1 MIRSYKE
8 EQELKEKILELRK
21 KNYPYDKIAM
31 ELGTNESRVKLIIG
45 LLVEEG
51 KLDSLATNLYKKETE
66 EKLKQILSMAK
77 AKRNVSEISS
87 SLGISVDRTYLYLD
101 RLVEEGRLSI
111 AEVYQCADEEIEK
124 RVIELRKAGLG
135 QREIMKEMK
144 ITKQDTLRRILDKLF
159 SEGKID
165 SYKKVDKTKKR
176 IVELLK
182 YGYNA
187 EEISRQLVKDEQNIR
202 SLMAELIRDGVIT
215 QDEITQARE
224 AKKEKINQQIDDLAN
239 NVLEMTPEEFM
250 KMRATSFGG
259 RGRPSYALTKNF
271 AGVYILFNQSKNMYY
286 VGQGKQVLNRVN
298 AHFTGKGNGDV
309 YADYKYGDSFTI
321 KMIALENSGFDTLN
335 ELERHTIARYNAF
348 SKGYNKT
355 RGNRN

>member
-31 ELGTNESRVKLIIG
+31 ELGTNENRVKLIIG

-51 KLDSLATNLYKKETE
+51 RLDSLATNLYKKETE

-87 SLGISVDRTYLYLD
+87 SLGISVDRIYLYLD

-144 ITKQDTLRRILDKLF
+144 ITKQDTLRRILDKLS

-202 SLMAELIRDGVIT
+202 SLMAELIRDGVVT

-224 AKKEKINQQIDDLAN
+224 AKKEEIIELI
-239 NVLEMTPEEFM
+239 
-250 KMRATSFGG
+250 R
-259 RGRPSYALTKNF
+259 
-271 AGVYILFNQSKNMYY
+271 
-286 VGQGKQVLNRVN
+286 QGKGRREIIQEIGIKYKDLGDFLRERIESGELKKNKDSSKVNRRDLIEQDD
-298 AHFTGKGNGDV
+298 G
-309 YADYKYGDSFTI
+309 
-321 KMIALENSGFDTLN
+321 
-335 ELERHTIARYNAF
+335 R
-348 SKGYNKT
+348 
-355 RGNRN
+355 

>member
-224 AKKEKINQQIDDLAN
+224 AKKEEIIELI
-239 NVLEMTPEEFM
+239 
-250 KMRATSFGG
+250 R
-259 RGRPSYALTKNF
+259 
-271 AGVYILFNQSKNMYY
+271 
-286 VGQGKQVLNRVN
+286 QGKGRREFIQEIGIKYKDLGDFLREIIESGELKKNKESSKENRRDLIEQDD
-298 AHFTGKGNGDV
+298 G
-309 YADYKYGDSFTI
+309 
-321 KMIALENSGFDTLN
+321 
-335 ELERHTIARYNAF
+335 R
-348 SKGYNKT
+348 
-355 RGNRN
+355 

>member
-31 ELGTNESRVKLIIG
+31 ELGTNENRVKLIIG

-51 KLDSLATNLYKKETE
+51 RLDSLATNLYKKETE

-87 SLGISVDRTYLYLD
+87 SLGISVDRIYLYLD

-144 ITKQDTLRRILDKLF
+144 ITKQDTLRRILDKLS

-202 SLMAELIRDGVIT
+202 SLMAELIRDGVVT

-224 AKKEKINQQIDDLAN
+224 AKKEEIIELI
-239 NVLEMTPEEFM
+239 
-250 KMRATSFGG
+250 R
-259 RGRPSYALTKNF
+259 
-271 AGVYILFNQSKNMYY
+271 
-286 VGQGKQVLNRVN
+286 QGKGRREIIQEIGIKYKDLGDFLREIIESGELKKNKESSKVNRRDLIEQDD
-298 AHFTGKGNGDV
+298 G
-309 YADYKYGDSFTI
+309 
-321 KMIALENSGFDTLN
+321 
-335 ELERHTIARYNAF
+335 R
-348 SKGYNKT
+348 
-355 RGNRN
+355 

>member
-31 ELGTNESRVKLIIG
+31 ELGTNENRVKLIIG

-51 KLDSLATNLYKKETE
+51 RLDSLATNLYKKETE

-87 SLGISVDRTYLYLD
+87 SLGISVDRIYLYLD

-144 ITKQDTLRRILDKLF
+144 ITKQDTLRRILDKLS

-224 AKKEKINQQIDDLAN
+224 AKKEEIIELI
-239 NVLEMTPEEFM
+239 
-250 KMRATSFGG
+250 R
-259 RGRPSYALTKNF
+259 
-271 AGVYILFNQSKNMYY
+271 
-286 VGQGKQVLNRVN
+286 QGKGRREIIQKIGIKYKDLGDFLREIIESGELKKNKESSKVNRRDLIEQDD
-298 AHFTGKGNGDV
+298 G
-309 YADYKYGDSFTI
+309 
-321 KMIALENSGFDTLN
+321 
-335 ELERHTIARYNAF
+335 R
-348 SKGYNKT
+348 
-355 RGNRN
+355 

>member
-101 RLVEEGRLSI
+101 RLVEKGRLSI

-224 AKKEKINQQIDDLAN
+224 AKKEKIIELI
-239 NVLEMTPEEFM
+239 
-250 KMRATSFGG
+250 R
-259 RGRPSYALTKNF
+259 
-271 AGVYILFNQSKNMYY
+271 
-286 VGQGKQVLNRVN
+286 QGKGRREIIQEIGIKYKDLGDFLREIIESGELKKNKESSKENRRDLIEQDD
-298 AHFTGKGNGDV
+298 G
-309 YADYKYGDSFTI
+309 
-321 KMIALENSGFDTLN
+321 
-335 ELERHTIARYNAF
+335 R
-348 SKGYNKT
+348 
-355 RGNRN
+355 

>member
-21 KNYPYDKIAM
+21 KNYSYDKIAM
-31 ELGTNESRVKLIIG
+31 ELGTNENRVKLIIG

-51 KLDSLATNLYKKETE
+51 KLDSLDTNLYKKETE

-87 SLGISVDRTYLYLD
+87 SLGISVDRIYLYLD

-144 ITKQDTLRRILDKLF
+144 ITKQDTLIRILDKL
-159 SEGKID
+159 SLEGKID

-215 QDEITQARE
+215 QDEITQARK
-224 AKKEKINQQIDDLAN
+224 AKKEEIIELI
-239 NVLEMTPEEFM
+239 
-250 KMRATSFGG
+250 R
-259 RGRPSYALTKNF
+259 
-271 AGVYILFNQSKNMYY
+271 
-286 VGQGKQVLNRVN
+286 QGKGRREIIQEIGIKYKDLGDFLREIIESGELKKNKESSKVNRRDLIEQDD
-298 AHFTGKGNGDV
+298 G
-309 YADYKYGDSFTI
+309 
-321 KMIALENSGFDTLN
+321 
-335 ELERHTIARYNAF
+335 R
-348 SKGYNKT
+348 
-355 RGNRN
+355 

>member
-31 ELGTNESRVKLIIG
+31 ELGTNENRVKLIIG

-51 KLDSLATNLYKKETE
+51 RLDSLDTNLYKKETE

-87 SLGISVDRTYLYLD
+87 SLGISVDRIYLYLD

-224 AKKEKINQQIDDLAN
+224 AKKEEIIELI
-239 NVLEMTPEEFM
+239 
-250 KMRATSFGG
+250 R
-259 RGRPSYALTKNF
+259 
-271 AGVYILFNQSKNMYY
+271 
-286 VGQGKQVLNRVN
+286 QGKGRREIIQEIGIKYKDLGDFLREIIESGELKKNKESSKVNRRDLIEQDD
-298 AHFTGKGNGDV
+298 G
-309 YADYKYGDSFTI
+309 
-321 KMIALENSGFDTLN
+321 
-335 ELERHTIARYNAF
+335 R
-348 SKGYNKT
+348 
-355 RGNRN
+355 

>member
-135 QREIMKEMK
+135 QREIIKEMK

-224 AKKEKINQQIDDLAN
+224 AKKEEIIELI
-239 NVLEMTPEEFM
+239 
-250 KMRATSFGG
+250 R
-259 RGRPSYALTKNF
+259 
-271 AGVYILFNQSKNMYY
+271 
-286 VGQGKQVLNRVN
+286 QGKGRREIIQEIGIKYKDLGDFLREIIESGELKKNKESSKENRRDLIEQDD
-298 AHFTGKGNGDV
+298 G
-309 YADYKYGDSFTI
+309 
-321 KMIALENSGFDTLN
+321 
-335 ELERHTIARYNAF
+335 R
-348 SKGYNKT
+348 
-355 RGNRN
+355 

>member
-31 ELGTNESRVKLIIG
+31 ELGTNESRVKLLIG

-224 AKKEKINQQIDDLAN
+224 AKKEKIIELI
-239 NVLEMTPEEFM
+239 
-250 KMRATSFGG
+250 R
-259 RGRPSYALTKNF
+259 
-271 AGVYILFNQSKNMYY
+271 
-286 VGQGKQVLNRVN
+286 QGKGRREIIQKIGIKYKDLGDFLREIIESGELKKNKESSKVNRRDLIEQDD
-298 AHFTGKGNGDV
+298 G
-309 YADYKYGDSFTI
+309 
-321 KMIALENSGFDTLN
+321 
-335 ELERHTIARYNAF
+335 R
-348 SKGYNKT
+348 
-355 RGNRN
+355 

>member
-87 SLGISVDRTYLYLD
+87 YLGISVDRTYLYLD

-224 AKKEKINQQIDDLAN
+224 AKKEEIIELI
-239 NVLEMTPEEFM
+239 
-250 KMRATSFGG
+250 R
-259 RGRPSYALTKNF
+259 
-271 AGVYILFNQSKNMYY
+271 
-286 VGQGKQVLNRVN
+286 QGKGRREIIQKIGIKYKDLGDFLREIIESGELKKNKESSKVNRRDLIEQDD
-298 AHFTGKGNGDV
+298 G
-309 YADYKYGDSFTI
+309 
-321 KMIALENSGFDTLN
+321 
-335 ELERHTIARYNAF
+335 R
-348 SKGYNKT
+348 
-355 RGNRN
+355 

>member
-111 AEVYQCADEEIEK
+111 AEVYQCADEKIEK

-144 ITKQDTLRRILDKLF
+144 ITKQDTLRRILDKLS

-224 AKKEKINQQIDDLAN
+224 AKKEEIIELI
-239 NVLEMTPEEFM
+239 
-250 KMRATSFGG
+250 R
-259 RGRPSYALTKNF
+259 R
-271 AGVYILFNQSKNMYY
+271 
-286 VGQGKQVLNRVN
+286 
-298 AHFTGKGNGDV
+298 GKGRREIIQEIGIKYKDLGD
-309 YADYKYGDSFTI
+309 FLREI
-321 KMIALENSGFDTLN
+321 IESG
-335 ELERHTIARYNAF
+335 ELKKNKES
-348 SKGYNKT
+348 SKV
-355 RGNRN
+355 NRRDLIEQDDGR

>member
-45 LLVEEG
+45 LLVGEG
-51 KLDSLATNLYKKETE
+51 KLDSLDTNLYKKETE

-77 AKRNVSEISS
+77 AKRNVSGISS
-87 SLGISVDRTYLYLD
+87 YLGISVDRTYLYLD

-124 RVIELRKAGLG
+124 RVIELREAGLG

-215 QDEITQARE
+215 QDEIMQARE
-224 AKKEKINQQIDDLAN
+224 AKKEEIIELI
-239 NVLEMTPEEFM
+239 
-250 KMRATSFGG
+250 R
-259 RGRPSYALTKNF
+259 
-271 AGVYILFNQSKNMYY
+271 
-286 VGQGKQVLNRVN
+286 QGKGRREIIQEIGIKYKDLGDFLREIIESGELKKNKESSKVNRRDLIEQDD
-298 AHFTGKGNGDV
+298 G
-309 YADYKYGDSFTI
+309 
-321 KMIALENSGFDTLN
+321 
-335 ELERHTIARYNAF
+335 R
-348 SKGYNKT
+348 
-355 RGNRN
+355 

>member
-1 MIRSYKE
+1 MIRNYKE

-101 RLVEEGRLSI
+101 RLVEKGRLSI

-144 ITKQDTLRRILDKLF
+144 ITKQDTLRRILDKPF

-224 AKKEKINQQIDDLAN
+224 AKKEKIIELI
-239 NVLEMTPEEFM
+239 
-250 KMRATSFGG
+250 R
-259 RGRPSYALTKNF
+259 
-271 AGVYILFNQSKNMYY
+271 
-286 VGQGKQVLNRVN
+286 QGKGRREIIQEMGIKYKDLGDFLREIIESGELKKNKESSKVNRRDLIEQDD
-298 AHFTGKGNGDV
+298 G
-309 YADYKYGDSFTI
+309 
-321 KMIALENSGFDTLN
+321 
-335 ELERHTIARYNAF
+335 R
-348 SKGYNKT
+348 
-355 RGNRN
+355 

>member
-21 KNYPYDKIAM
+21 KNYPYDKIAI
-31 ELGTNESRVKLIIG
+31 ELGTNENRVKLIIG

-87 SLGISVDRTYLYLD
+87 YLGISVDRTYLYLD

-224 AKKEKINQQIDDLAN
+224 AKKEEIIELI
-239 NVLEMTPEEFM
+239 
-250 KMRATSFGG
+250 R
-259 RGRPSYALTKNF
+259 
-271 AGVYILFNQSKNMYY
+271 
-286 VGQGKQVLNRVN
+286 QGKGRREIIQEIGIKYKDLGDFLREIIESGELKKNKESSKENRRDLIEQDD
-298 AHFTGKGNGDV
+298 G
-309 YADYKYGDSFTI
+309 
-321 KMIALENSGFDTLN
+321 
-335 ELERHTIARYNAF
+335 R
-348 SKGYNKT
+348 
-355 RGNRN
+355 

>member
-144 ITKQDTLRRILDKLF
+144 ITKQDTLRRILDKLS

-176 IVELLK
+176 IVELLR

-224 AKKEKINQQIDDLAN
+224 AKKEKIIELI
-239 NVLEMTPEEFM
+239 
-250 KMRATSFGG
+250 R
-259 RGRPSYALTKNF
+259 
-271 AGVYILFNQSKNMYY
+271 
-286 VGQGKQVLNRVN
+286 QGKGRREIIQEIGIKYKDLGDFLREIIESGELKKNKESSKVNRRDLIEQDD
-298 AHFTGKGNGDV
+298 G
-309 YADYKYGDSFTI
+309 
-321 KMIALENSGFDTLN
+321 
-335 ELERHTIARYNAF
+335 R
-348 SKGYNKT
+348 
-355 RGNRN
+355 

>member
-176 IVELLK
+176 IVELLR

-224 AKKEKINQQIDDLAN
+224 AKKEEIIELI
-239 NVLEMTPEEFM
+239 
-250 KMRATSFGG
+250 R
-259 RGRPSYALTKNF
+259 
-271 AGVYILFNQSKNMYY
+271 
-286 VGQGKQVLNRVN
+286 QGKGRREIIQEIGIKYKDLGDFLREIIESGELKKNKESSKVNRRDLIEQDD
-298 AHFTGKGNGDV
+298 G
-309 YADYKYGDSFTI
+309 
-321 KMIALENSGFDTLN
+321 
-335 ELERHTIARYNAF
+335 R
-348 SKGYNKT
+348 
-355 RGNRN
+355 

>member
-31 ELGTNESRVKLIIG
+31 ELGTNENRVKLIIG

-51 KLDSLATNLYKKETE
+51 RLDSLATNLYKKETE

-87 SLGISVDRTYLYLD
+87 SLGISVDRIYLYLD

-202 SLMAELIRDGVIT
+202 SLMAELIRDGVVT

-224 AKKEKINQQIDDLAN
+224 AKKEEIIELI
-239 NVLEMTPEEFM
+239 
-250 KMRATSFGG
+250 R
-259 RGRPSYALTKNF
+259 
-271 AGVYILFNQSKNMYY
+271 
-286 VGQGKQVLNRVN
+286 QGKGRREIIQEIGIKYKDLGDFLREIIESGELKKNKDSSKVNRRDLIEQDD
-298 AHFTGKGNGDV
+298 G
-309 YADYKYGDSFTI
+309 
-321 KMIALENSGFDTLN
+321 
-335 ELERHTIARYNAF
+335 R
-348 SKGYNKT
+348 
-355 RGNRN
+355 

>member
-51 KLDSLATNLYKKETE
+51 KLDSLAKNLYKKETE

-87 SLGISVDRTYLYLD
+87 SLGISVDRTYLYVD

-202 SLMAELIRDGVIT
+202 SLMAELIRDGVVT

-224 AKKEKINQQIDDLAN
+224 AKKEEIIELI
-239 NVLEMTPEEFM
+239 
-250 KMRATSFGG
+250 R
-259 RGRPSYALTKNF
+259 
-271 AGVYILFNQSKNMYY
+271 
-286 VGQGKQVLNRVN
+286 QGKGRREIIQKIGIKYKDLGDFLREIIESGELKKNKESSKVNRRDLIEQDD
-298 AHFTGKGNGDV
+298 G
-309 YADYKYGDSFTI
+309 
-321 KMIALENSGFDTLN
+321 
-335 ELERHTIARYNAF
+335 R
-348 SKGYNKT
+348 
-355 RGNRN
+355 

>member
-31 ELGTNESRVKLIIG
+31 ELGINENRVKLIIG

-51 KLDSLATNLYKKETE
+51 RLDSLATNLYKKETE

-87 SLGISVDRTYLYLD
+87 SLGISVDRIYLYLD

-144 ITKQDTLRRILDKLF
+144 ITKQDTLIRILDKL
-159 SEGKID
+159 SLEGKID

-182 YGYNA
+182 CGYNA

-224 AKKEKINQQIDDLAN
+224 AKKEEIIELI
-239 NVLEMTPEEFM
+239 
-250 KMRATSFGG
+250 R
-259 RGRPSYALTKNF
+259 
-271 AGVYILFNQSKNMYY
+271 
-286 VGQGKQVLNRVN
+286 QGKGRREIIQEIGIKYKDLGDFLREIIESGALKKNKESSKVNRRDLIEQDD
-298 AHFTGKGNGDV
+298 G
-309 YADYKYGDSFTI
+309 
-321 KMIALENSGFDTLN
+321 
-335 ELERHTIARYNAF
+335 R
-348 SKGYNKT
+348 
-355 RGNRN
+355 

>member
-51 KLDSLATNLYKKETE
+51 KLVSLATNLYKKETE

-224 AKKEKINQQIDDLAN
+224 AKKEEIIELI
-239 NVLEMTPEEFM
+239 
-250 KMRATSFGG
+250 R
-259 RGRPSYALTKNF
+259 
-271 AGVYILFNQSKNMYY
+271 
-286 VGQGKQVLNRVN
+286 QGKGRREIIQEIGIKYKDLGDFLREIIESGELKKNKESSKVNRRDLIEQDD
-298 AHFTGKGNGDV
+298 G
-309 YADYKYGDSFTI
+309 
-321 KMIALENSGFDTLN
+321 
-335 ELERHTIARYNAF
+335 R
-348 SKGYNKT
+348 
-355 RGNRN
+355 

>member
-135 QREIMKEMK
+135 QREIMKEMQ

-224 AKKEKINQQIDDLAN
+224 AKKEKIIELI
-239 NVLEMTPEEFM
+239 
-250 KMRATSFGG
+250 R
-259 RGRPSYALTKNF
+259 
-271 AGVYILFNQSKNMYY
+271 
-286 VGQGKQVLNRVN
+286 QGKGRREIIQKIGIKYKDLGDFLREIIESGELKKNKESSKVNRRDLIEQDD
-298 AHFTGKGNGDV
+298 G
-309 YADYKYGDSFTI
+309 
-321 KMIALENSGFDTLN
+321 
-335 ELERHTIARYNAF
+335 R
-348 SKGYNKT
+348 
-355 RGNRN
+355 

>member
-66 EKLKQILSMAK
+66 EKLKQILNMAK

-224 AKKEKINQQIDDLAN
+224 AKKEEIIELI
-239 NVLEMTPEEFM
+239 
-250 KMRATSFGG
+250 R
-259 RGRPSYALTKNF
+259 
-271 AGVYILFNQSKNMYY
+271 
-286 VGQGKQVLNRVN
+286 QGKGRREIIQEIGIKYKDLGDFLREIIESGELKKNKESSKENRRDLIEQDD
-298 AHFTGKGNGDV
+298 G
-309 YADYKYGDSFTI
+309 
-321 KMIALENSGFDTLN
+321 
-335 ELERHTIARYNAF
+335 R
-348 SKGYNKT
+348 
-355 RGNRN
+355 

>member
-135 QREIMKEMK
+135 QREIMKKMK

-202 SLMAELIRDGVIT
+202 SLMAELIRDGVVT

-224 AKKEKINQQIDDLAN
+224 AKKEEIIELI
-239 NVLEMTPEEFM
+239 
-250 KMRATSFGG
+250 R
-259 RGRPSYALTKNF
+259 
-271 AGVYILFNQSKNMYY
+271 
-286 VGQGKQVLNRVN
+286 QGKGRREIIQKIGIKYKDLGDFLREIIESGELKKNKESSKVNRRDLIEQDD
-298 AHFTGKGNGDV
+298 G
-309 YADYKYGDSFTI
+309 
-321 KMIALENSGFDTLN
+321 
-335 ELERHTIARYNAF
+335 R
-348 SKGYNKT
+348 
-355 RGNRN
+355 

>member
-66 EKLKQILSMAK
+66 EKLKHILSMAK

-144 ITKQDTLRRILDKLF
+144 ITKQDTLIRILDKL
-159 SEGKID
+159 SLEGKID

-215 QDEITQARE
+215 QDEITQARK
-224 AKKEKINQQIDDLAN
+224 AKKEEIIELI
-239 NVLEMTPEEFM
+239 
-250 KMRATSFGG
+250 R
-259 RGRPSYALTKNF
+259 
-271 AGVYILFNQSKNMYY
+271 
-286 VGQGKQVLNRVN
+286 QGKGRREIIQEIGIKYKDLGDFLREIIESGKLKKNKESSKVNRRDLIEQDD
-298 AHFTGKGNGDV
+298 G
-309 YADYKYGDSFTI
+309 
-321 KMIALENSGFDTLN
+321 
-335 ELERHTIARYNAF
+335 R
-348 SKGYNKT
+348 
-355 RGNRN
+355 

>member
-224 AKKEKINQQIDDLAN
+224 AKKEEIIELI
-239 NVLEMTPEEFM
+239 
-250 KMRATSFGG
+250 R
-259 RGRPSYALTKNF
+259 
-271 AGVYILFNQSKNMYY
+271 
-286 VGQGKQVLNRVN
+286 QGKGRREIIQEICIKYKDLGDFLREIIESGELKKNKESSKVNRRDLIEQDD
-298 AHFTGKGNGDV
+298 G
-309 YADYKYGDSFTI
+309 
-321 KMIALENSGFDTLN
+321 
-335 ELERHTIARYNAF
+335 R
-348 SKGYNKT
+348 
-355 RGNRN
+355 

>member
-51 KLDSLATNLYKKETE
+51 KLDNLATNLYKKETE

-144 ITKQDTLRRILDKLF
+144 ITKQDTLRRILDKLS

-224 AKKEKINQQIDDLAN
+224 AKKEEIIELI
-239 NVLEMTPEEFM
+239 
-250 KMRATSFGG
+250 R
-259 RGRPSYALTKNF
+259 
-271 AGVYILFNQSKNMYY
+271 
-286 VGQGKQVLNRVN
+286 QGKGRREIIQEIGIKYKDLGDFLREIIESGELKKNKESSKVNRRDLIEQDD
-298 AHFTGKGNGDV
+298 G
-309 YADYKYGDSFTI
+309 
-321 KMIALENSGFDTLN
+321 
-335 ELERHTIARYNAF
+335 R
-348 SKGYNKT
+348 
-355 RGNRN
+355 

>member
-21 KNYPYDKIAM
+21 KNYPYGKIAM

-224 AKKEKINQQIDDLAN
+224 AKKEKIIELI
-239 NVLEMTPEEFM
+239 
-250 KMRATSFGG
+250 R
-259 RGRPSYALTKNF
+259 
-271 AGVYILFNQSKNMYY
+271 
-286 VGQGKQVLNRVN
+286 QGKGRREIIQKIGIKYKDLGDFLREIIESGELKKNKESSKVNRRDLIEQDD
-298 AHFTGKGNGDV
+298 G
-309 YADYKYGDSFTI
+309 
-321 KMIALENSGFDTLN
+321 
-335 ELERHTIARYNAF
+335 R
-348 SKGYNKT
+348 
-355 RGNRN
+355 

>member
-31 ELGTNESRVKLIIG
+31 ELGTNENRVKLIIG

-51 KLDSLATNLYKKETE
+51 RLDSLATNLYKKETE

-87 SLGISVDRTYLYLD
+87 SLGISVDRIYLYLD

-144 ITKQDTLRRILDKLF
+144 ITKQDTLRRILDKLS

-202 SLMAELIRDGVIT
+202 SLMAELIRDGVVT

-224 AKKEKINQQIDDLAN
+224 AKKEEIIELI
-239 NVLEMTPEEFM
+239 
-250 KMRATSFGG
+250 R
-259 RGRPSYALTKNF
+259 
-271 AGVYILFNQSKNMYY
+271 
-286 VGQGKQVLNRVN
+286 QGKGRREIIQEIGIKYKDLGDFLREIIESGELKKNKDSSKVNRRDLIEQDD
-298 AHFTGKGNGDV
+298 G
-309 YADYKYGDSFTI
+309 
-321 KMIALENSGFDTLN
+321 
-335 ELERHTIARYNAF
+335 R
-348 SKGYNKT
+348 
-355 RGNRN
+355 

>member
-51 KLDSLATNLYKKETE
+51 KLDSLATKLYKKETE

-202 SLMAELIRDGVIT
+202 SLMAELIRDGVVT

-224 AKKEKINQQIDDLAN
+224 AKKEEIIELI
-239 NVLEMTPEEFM
+239 
-250 KMRATSFGG
+250 R
-259 RGRPSYALTKNF
+259 
-271 AGVYILFNQSKNMYY
+271 
-286 VGQGKQVLNRVN
+286 QGKGRREIIQKIGIKYKDLGDFLREIIESGELKKNKESSKVNRRDLIEQDD
-298 AHFTGKGNGDV
+298 G
-309 YADYKYGDSFTI
+309 
-321 KMIALENSGFDTLN
+321 
-335 ELERHTIARYNAF
+335 R
-348 SKGYNKT
+348 
-355 RGNRN
+355 

>member
-111 AEVYQCADEEIEK
+111 AEVYQCANEEIEK

-224 AKKEKINQQIDDLAN
+224 AKKEKIIELI
-239 NVLEMTPEEFM
+239 
-250 KMRATSFGG
+250 R
-259 RGRPSYALTKNF
+259 
-271 AGVYILFNQSKNMYY
+271 
-286 VGQGKQVLNRVN
+286 QGKGRREIIQKIGIKYKDLGDFLREIIESGELKKNKESSKVNRRDLIEQDD
-298 AHFTGKGNGDV
+298 G
-309 YADYKYGDSFTI
+309 
-321 KMIALENSGFDTLN
+321 
-335 ELERHTIARYNAF
+335 R
-348 SKGYNKT
+348 
-355 RGNRN
+355 

>member
-31 ELGTNESRVKLIIG
+31 ELGTNENRVKLIIG

-144 ITKQDTLRRILDKLF
+144 ITKQDTLRRILDKLS

-182 YGYNA
+182 YGHNA

-224 AKKEKINQQIDDLAN
+224 AKKEKIIELI
-239 NVLEMTPEEFM
+239 
-250 KMRATSFGG
+250 R
-259 RGRPSYALTKNF
+259 R
-271 AGVYILFNQSKNMYY
+271 
-286 VGQGKQVLNRVN
+286 
-298 AHFTGKGNGDV
+298 GKGRREIIQEIGIKYKDLGD
-309 YADYKYGDSFTI
+309 FLREI
-321 KMIALENSGFDTLN
+321 IESG
-335 ELERHTIARYNAF
+335 ELKKNKES
-348 SKGYNKT
+348 SKV
-355 RGNRN
+355 NRRDLIEQDDGR

>member
-31 ELGTNESRVKLIIG
+31 ELGTNENRVKLIIG

-144 ITKQDTLRRILDKLF
+144 ITKQDTLRRILDKLS

-224 AKKEKINQQIDDLAN
+224 AKKEEIIELI
-239 NVLEMTPEEFM
+239 
-250 KMRATSFGG
+250 R
-259 RGRPSYALTKNF
+259 R
-271 AGVYILFNQSKNMYY
+271 
-286 VGQGKQVLNRVN
+286 
-298 AHFTGKGNGDV
+298 GKGRREIIQEIGIKYKDLGD
-309 YADYKYGDSFTI
+309 FLREI
-321 KMIALENSGFDTLN
+321 IESG
-335 ELERHTIARYNAF
+335 ELKKNKES
-348 SKGYNKT
+348 SKV
-355 RGNRN
+355 NRRDLIEQDDGR

>member
-224 AKKEKINQQIDDLAN
+224 AKKEKIIELI
-239 NVLEMTPEEFM
+239 
-250 KMRATSFGG
+250 R
-259 RGRPSYALTKNF
+259 
-271 AGVYILFNQSKNMYY
+271 
-286 VGQGKQVLNRVN
+286 QGKGRREIIQKIGIKYKDLGDFLREIIESGELKKNKESSKENRRDLIEQDD
-298 AHFTGKGNGDV
+298 G
-309 YADYKYGDSFTI
+309 
-321 KMIALENSGFDTLN
+321 
-335 ELERHTIARYNAF
+335 R
-348 SKGYNKT
+348 
-355 RGNRN
+355 

>member
-101 RLVEEGRLSI
+101 RLAEEGRLSI

-224 AKKEKINQQIDDLAN
+224 AKKEKIIELI
-239 NVLEMTPEEFM
+239 
-250 KMRATSFGG
+250 R
-259 RGRPSYALTKNF
+259 
-271 AGVYILFNQSKNMYY
+271 
-286 VGQGKQVLNRVN
+286 QGKGRREIIQKIGIKYKDLGDFLREIIESGELKKNKESSKVNRRDLIEQDD
-298 AHFTGKGNGDV
+298 G
-309 YADYKYGDSFTI
+309 
-321 KMIALENSGFDTLN
+321 
-335 ELERHTIARYNAF
+335 R
-348 SKGYNKT
+348 
-355 RGNRN
+355 

>member
-87 SLGISVDRTYLYLD
+87 SLGISVDRIYLYLD

-144 ITKQDTLRRILDKLF
+144 ITKQDTLRRILDKLS

-215 QDEITQARE
+215 QYEITQARE
-224 AKKEKINQQIDDLAN
+224 AKKEEIIELI
-239 NVLEMTPEEFM
+239 
-250 KMRATSFGG
+250 R
-259 RGRPSYALTKNF
+259 
-271 AGVYILFNQSKNMYY
+271 
-286 VGQGKQVLNRVN
+286 QGKGRREIIQEIGIKYKDLGDFLREIIESGELKKNKESSKVNRRDLIEQDD
-298 AHFTGKGNGDV
+298 G
-309 YADYKYGDSFTI
+309 
-321 KMIALENSGFDTLN
+321 
-335 ELERHTIARYNAF
+335 R
-348 SKGYNKT
+348 
-355 RGNRN
+355 

>member
-66 EKLKQILSMAK
+66 EKLKQILSMAR

-144 ITKQDTLRRILDKLF
+144 ITKQDTLRRILDKLS

-165 SYKKVDKTKKR
+165 PYKKVDKTKKR

-215 QDEITQARE
+215 QDEIMQARE
-224 AKKEKINQQIDDLAN
+224 AKKEEIIELI
-239 NVLEMTPEEFM
+239 
-250 KMRATSFGG
+250 R
-259 RGRPSYALTKNF
+259 
-271 AGVYILFNQSKNMYY
+271 
-286 VGQGKQVLNRVN
+286 QGKGRREIIQEIGIKYKDLGDFLREIIESGELKKNKESSKENRRDLIEQDD
-298 AHFTGKGNGDV
+298 G
-309 YADYKYGDSFTI
+309 
-321 KMIALENSGFDTLN
+321 
-335 ELERHTIARYNAF
+335 R
-348 SKGYNKT
+348 
-355 RGNRN
+355 

>member
-144 ITKQDTLRRILDKLF
+144 ITKQDTLRRILDKLS

-202 SLMAELIRDGVIT
+202 CLMAELIRDGVIT

-224 AKKEKINQQIDDLAN
+224 AKKEEIIELIRQGKGRREIIQEIGIKYKDLGDFLREIIESGELKINKESSKVNRRDLIEQDD
-239 NVLEMTPEEFM
+239 
-250 KMRATSFGG
+250 G
-259 RGRPSYALTKNF
+259 R
-271 AGVYILFNQSKNMYY
+271 
-286 VGQGKQVLNRVN
+286 
-298 AHFTGKGNGDV
+298 
-309 YADYKYGDSFTI
+309 
-321 KMIALENSGFDTLN
+321 
-335 ELERHTIARYNAF
+335 
-348 SKGYNKT
+348 
-355 RGNRN
+355 